1 MFNLLWQEF
10 CFEGFNFVVAKVN
23 SILKLDFTRLCYET
37 IMFGPVTHML
47 DAAAKRVRS
56 FVLHHSHS
64 VTPTSVVLSYRKR
77 IYVTEKGKPEVV
89 SNGTGPL
96 ACLSLFPVAGLDKVS

>member
-1 MFNLLWQEF
+1 MLKGPHL
-10 CFEGFNFVVAKVN
+10 NF
-23 SILKLDFTRLCYET
+23 
-37 IMFGPVTHML
+37 
-47 DAAAKRVRS
+47 
-56 FVLHHSHS
+56 S
-64 VTPTSVVLSYRKR
+64 V